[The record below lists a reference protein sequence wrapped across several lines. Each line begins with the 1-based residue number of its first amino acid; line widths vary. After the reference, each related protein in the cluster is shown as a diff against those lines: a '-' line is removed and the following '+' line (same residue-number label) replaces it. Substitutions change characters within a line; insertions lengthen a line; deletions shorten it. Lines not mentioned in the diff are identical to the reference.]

1 MSDKTTLYVKK
12 RKTVTVPGKGSQF
25 RALLQ
30 GMYDAVL
37 LTDLKGRIED
47 FNDRA
52 IRFFQYRREEM
63 ENLAIGDLIQ
73 GMTDDLFAQ
82 IREQLQEG
90 RFFVLQQFST
100 GCCVQ
105 TDPGHAG

>member
-37 LTDLKGRIED
+37 LMLLTDLKGRIED

-63 ENLAIGDLIQ
+63 ENLAIGDSSRKGVFL
-73 GMTDDLFAQ
+73 
-82 IREQLQEG
+82 
-90 RFFVLQQFST
+90 
-100 GCCVQ
+100 CCRRPVCAV
-105 TDPGHAG
+105 TRAGFQRKSP